1 MTTMYKTKSQLR
13 AESEAQLA
21 QFVRTGG
28 VIQVVERRARAR
40 KQTMT
45 AKNSRGFVTGTS
57 GFAMGYPRKSGL
69 QDNPTW

>member
-1 MTTMYKTKSQLR
+1 MTTMFKTKSQLR
-13 AESEAQLA
+13 SEGEVALA
-21 QFVRTGG
+21 KFIRSGG
-28 VIQVVERRARAR
+28 VVEVVERRARAR

-69 QDNPTW
+69 